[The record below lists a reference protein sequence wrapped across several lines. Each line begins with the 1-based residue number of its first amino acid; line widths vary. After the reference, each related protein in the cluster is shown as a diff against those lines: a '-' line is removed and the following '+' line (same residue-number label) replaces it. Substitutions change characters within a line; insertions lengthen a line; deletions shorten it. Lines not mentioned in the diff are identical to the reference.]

1 MTRSTERY
9 RRAGISAARWLRMLD
24 IGSAT
29 GLAVI
34 DFDGTV
40 VLANRL
46 LIEFGGFDPAGPQL
60 SIADCVIP
68 IERANVQSAFEKA
81 LAEETVR
88 FETVIGR
95 AGAKTTLV
103 GVTLYPLYRRSRF
116 VAIGARVH
124 DRAQLLDAEQDRLED
139 RQSIRLRQLYLVAA
153 SAGRTPAQQIEALLV
168 LGNEIFGTEVGYVT
182 EIDGDEMITR
192 FAAGGGVRLGVGH
205 RRKVFESFTQHVL
218 GTDVVLAV
226 DDLDHSPWADH
237 VARRVLPWTAMIC
250 TPVNRFSTMFG
261 SIGFATEVSGGHH
274 FSEADRDLIRLM
286 SALCGSA
293 LERLAHEERLG
304 ALAFYDALTGLPNRV
319 LFDDRVEQTLVAA
332 RRHHQRFSLMF
343 FDLDDFKD
351 VNDHHGH
358 AAGDELLRVVAHRL
372 LAVARESDTV
382 ARHGGDEFVALQRF
396 VRSPQDA
403 MRLARRINETLRQPV
418 IVEDFVL
425 TISASIGV
433 AIYPDHGTTAREL
446 LANADAAL
454 YRAKDA
460 GRDRAVLFKDL
471 VGAAPPSEVPA
482 VLDAGAPRR

>member
-1 MTRSTERY
+1 
-9 RRAGISAARWLRMLD
+9 MLD
-24 IGSAT
+24 VGSAT

-34 DFDGTV
+34 DFNGNV

-46 LIEFGGFDPAGPQL
+46 LLEFGGFDPAGPQL

-68 IERANVQSAFEKA
+68 IERDNVQSEFEKA
-81 LAEETVR
+81 RAGETVR
-88 FETVIGR
+88 FETVVGQ
-95 AGAKTTLV
+95 AGGKSTVV
-103 GVTLYPLYRRSRF
+103 GVTLYPLYRGTRF
-116 VAIGARVH
+116 VAVGARVH
-124 DRAQLLDAEQDRLED
+124 DRAQLLDAEQHRLEN
-139 RQSIRLRQLYLVAA
+139 RQSIRLRQLYFVAA

-168 LGNEIFGTEVGYVT
+168 LGNEMFGTDLGYVT
-182 EIDGDEMITR
+182 EFEGDEMIAR
-192 FAAGGGVRLGVGH
+192 FVAGGGVRHGVGY
-205 RRKVFESFTQHVL
+205 RRKVFETFTQHML
-218 GTDVVLAV
+218 GTDQVLAV
-226 DDLDHSPWADH
+226 DDLDNSPWRDH
-237 VARRVLPWTAMIC
+237 PARRTLAWTSMIC
-250 TPVNRFSTMFG
+250 TPVNRFSTVFG
-261 SIGFATEVSGGHH
+261 SMGFASIKPGGRH
-274 FSEADRDLIRLM
+274 FSEDDKDLMRLM

-319 LFDDRVEQTLVAA
+319 LFDDRVEQTLIAA

-351 VNDHHGH
+351 VNDRHGH

-403 MRLARRINETLRQPV
+403 MRLARRINETLRQPIMV
-418 IVEDFVL
+418 DALVL

-454 YRAKDA
+454 YRAKGA
-460 GRDRAVLFKDL
+460 GRDRAVLFKEL
-471 VGAAPPSEVPA
+471 VGAAT
-482 VLDAGAPRR
+482 